1 MSIQDKIQHAAL
13 QLFFRYGIRNVTMD
27 DIAKELGI
35 SKKTIYQYFNE
46 KDDLVT
52 QLFEVQ
58 MLVNQQMFEQ
68 ARAEAKDPIHE
79 IILITHGMESM
90 MKNINPVF
98 LADLQKF
105 YGGIYK
111 KFQKFKEEWGC
122 HSVEC
127 NVRDGIR
134 LGLYRQDL
142 DPEFVSKYRMAQMDM
157 LMFGN
162 YFSFDK
168 ISMHK
173 TNELLLDMFVCS
185 ISTVKGHKLF
195 NHYKKIQE
203 EE

>member
-1 MSIQDKIQHAAL
+1 MDIQEKIQHTAL
-13 QLFFRYGIRNVTMD
+13 HLFFRYGIRNVTMD
-27 DIAKELGI
+27 DIAKELGM
-35 SKKTIYQYFNE
+35 SKKTIYQYFKE
-46 KDDLVT
+46 KDDLVSKLFDV
-52 QLFEVQ
+52 QLVANRE
-58 MLVNQQMFEQ
+58 MFEK
-68 ARAEAKDPIHE
+68 AREEAKDPINE
-79 IILITHGMESM
+79 IMLITKGMESM

-98 LADLQKF
+98 FADLQKF
-105 YGGIYK
+105 YANMYK

-122 HSVEC
+122 DSVAD
-127 NVRDGIR
+127 NVKAGIK
-134 LGLYRQDL
+134 LGLYRPDL
-142 DPEFVSKYRMAQMDM
+142 DPDFVAKYRMAQIDM